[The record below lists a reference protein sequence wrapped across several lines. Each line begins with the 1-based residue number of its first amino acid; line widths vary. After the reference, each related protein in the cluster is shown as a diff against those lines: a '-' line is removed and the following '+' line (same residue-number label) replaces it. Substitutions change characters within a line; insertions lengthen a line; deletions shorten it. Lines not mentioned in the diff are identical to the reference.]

1 MYQDS
6 RELFQAQGG
15 KSSFL
20 VTPYNHENFVPLY
33 RIKMRLT
40 SQKDLLIFHKIEAM

>member
-20 VTPYNHENFVPLY
+20 VTPNENENLSLAL
-33 RIKMRLT
+33 RN
-40 SQKDLLIFHKIEAM
+40 